1 MTELKGGHQCSAPA
15 DKRYIPALRTEVS
28 AKTASRS
35 APRDS
40 TCRAAAQCTTAQL
53 PRRTATPTR
62 LSLGEAKKLATDS
75 GARDIG
81 LVASH
86 LVLCTSVRDAKHS
99 IAQLRHNRPEYFA
112 ERHSERGKAWNQERQ
127 S

>member
-40 TCRAAAQCTTAQL
+40 TCRAVVLCTPARSSTM
-53 PRRTATPTR
+53 TTR
-62 LSLGEAKKLATDS
+62 LSLGEAKKLAADS
-75 GARDIG
+75 GARDIV

>member
-1 MTELKGGHQCSAPA
+1 MTELKGGHQCSALV
-15 DKRYIPALRTEVS
+15 DKRYIPALRSEVS
-28 AKTASRS
+28 VKIVSRN
-35 APRDS
+35 APRSS

-62 LSLGEAKKLATDS
+62 LSLGEAKKLASDS

-86 LVLCTSVRDAKHS
+86 LVLCTSERDAKHS
-99 IAQLRHNRPEYFA
+99 IAQLRHNRLEYFVTRCA
-112 ERHSERGKAWNQERQ
+112 EQ
-127 S
+127 SPQAPRRRRP

>member
-1 MTELKGGHQCSAPA
+1 MPELKGGHQCSAPA

-40 TCRAAAQCTTAQL
+40 TCRAVVPCTPARSSTM
-53 PRRTATPTR
+53 TTR
-62 LSLGEAKKLATDS
+62 LSLGEAKKLAADS
-75 GARDIG
+75 GARDTA

-112 ERHSERGKAWNQERQ
+112 ERHSERGKAWNRERR